1 MVTKKIDN
9 NNTLL
14 INLVFGFFPIS
25 FVLGNLIININLL
38 LFCCLGIF
46 YLKSKILTSKF
57 DLSIKI
63 ISIFFIAV
71 LFSTILSFIKSLY
84 LQEYEDYELSKL
96 IKSIAFLRFYLLLI
110 IIYLLNEYEILNFK
124 YFFLFAT
131 CSALIVSLDIIYQY
145 IYGVNTIGIKGLA
158 LHNSGFF
165 GDELIAGGYIKNF
178 SFFSIFF
185 ITFLLK
191 DKKITRFLFTTF
203 TVCVLGTGILLSG
216 NRMPLVL
223 FIFGLILIF
232 LFKNNLKKIIMTS
245 ILGLF
250 IIFGSIIFLNNDLK
264 NTYIKFY
271 LNIIYDLATFI
282 FNPEPTSIVTL

>member
-110 IIYLLNEYEILNFK
+110 
-124 YFFLFAT
+124 
-131 CSALIVSLDIIYQY
+131 
-145 IYGVNTIGIKGLA
+145 
-158 LHNSGFF
+158 
-165 GDELIAGGYIKNF
+165 
-178 SFFSIFF
+178 
-185 ITFLLK
+185 
-191 DKKITRFLFTTF
+191 
-203 TVCVLGTGILLSG
+203 
-216 NRMPLVL
+216 
-223 FIFGLILIF
+223 
-232 LFKNNLKKIIMTS
+232 
-245 ILGLF
+245 
-250 IIFGSIIFLNNDLK
+250 
-264 NTYIKFY
+264 
-271 LNIIYDLATFI
+271 
-282 FNPEPTSIVTL
+282 